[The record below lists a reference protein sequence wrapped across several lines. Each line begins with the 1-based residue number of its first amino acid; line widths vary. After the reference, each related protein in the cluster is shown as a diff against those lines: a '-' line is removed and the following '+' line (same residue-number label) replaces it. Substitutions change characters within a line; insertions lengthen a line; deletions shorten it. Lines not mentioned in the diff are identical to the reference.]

1 MSSSFLAVVSKE
13 ELEQKLSGS
22 DEEVFEWLAESI
34 HEELYKRQDFTF
46 IDQLSEAQQLLI
58 SYDYLRM
65 QVLQGGFIQMIQNGY
80 IGILPSMPDWLNHL
94 GDEHMARTLD
104 DVLKVYVLNRELLDK
119 ETSVEEFAKLYDE
132 MQEFVALDEQFLH
145 QHPDTLH
152 LIVENAKAHIEDF
165 IKVA

>member
-22 DEEVFEWLAESI
+22 DEEVFEWLAEPI

-80 IGILPSMPDWLNHL
+80 IGILPNMPDWLNHL
-94 GDEHMARTLD
+94 GDKHMSKTLD
-104 DVLKVYVLNRELLDK
+104 DVLKVYVLNREILDK

-132 MQEFVALDEQFLH
+132 MQEFVALDEQFVH